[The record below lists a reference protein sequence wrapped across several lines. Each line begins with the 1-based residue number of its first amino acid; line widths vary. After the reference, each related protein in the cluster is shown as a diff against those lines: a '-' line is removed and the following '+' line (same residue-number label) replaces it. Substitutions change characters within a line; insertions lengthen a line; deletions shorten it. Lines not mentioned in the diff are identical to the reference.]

1 MRLVKPVVIA
11 ATVAAFAATATAS
24 IVLRVTPRELADEA
38 HVVVEGRV
46 SAIDVRWDD
55 KHTAINHYVTFNVE
69 QVHKGKAGASV
80 TIVVPG
86 GTVGD
91 ETLRVDG
98 VPTFKDG
105 ERAVVF
111 LWKNKRGELVVLGQ
125 AQGKFNLFH
134 DKKTKTLV
142 AQNSLKGL
150 CLVMRG
156 GPKAV
161 RSPRATR
168 PDYLAHQDLVN
179 VVKASVRAEQAKTTG
194 GNALPSG
201 GGSGST
207 TTDGSTPDGTGT
219 GGTTGT
225 GDLPDKTDVP
235 PTGDGSTGGAT
246 VPGGGAE
253 LPGKDRD
260 QAPGQDPA
268 TPEAQ
273 PNPPTTNPS
282 NNGAPPPSKDD
293 PAPPTGK

>member
-55 KHTAINHYVTFNVE
+55 KRTAINHYVTFNVE
-69 QVHKGKAGASV
+69 QTHKGKAGASV

-111 LWKNKRGELVVLGQ
+111 LWKNKKDELVVLGQ

-161 RSPRATR
+161 RSPKASR
-168 PDYLAHQDLVN
+168 PDFLAHQDLIN
-179 VVKASVRAEQAKTTG
+179 VVKASVRADQAKNVG
-194 GNALPSG
+194 G
-201 GGSGST
+201 GST
-207 TTDGSTPDGTGT
+207 TTTDGGNA
-219 GGTTGT
+219 
-225 GDLPDKTDVP
+225 TD
-235 PTGDGSTGGAT
+235 
-246 VPGGGAE
+246 
-253 LPGKDRD
+253 PGKDTGTDAGGGTDAGTGSDAPTTTEPDNAGEAPKSDDPDSGKD